1 MTSASQLQ
9 NAWPLGETQ
18 YNKVRPFE
26 NKYMDLAQKNASSFD
41 KKKRTLYIVS
51 GHKSCLTN
59 VGYILYKVL
68 SDLRK

>member
-41 KKKRTLYIVS
+41 KKRTLYIVS
-51 GHKSCLTN
+51 GHKACLTN